1 MASIPPLAKY
11 KAKRN
16 FAVTPEPAEGGES
29 APAGLQFVIQK
40 HWASRLHYDF
50 RLELGGVM
58 LSWAVPKGPSYDAAD
73 KRMAV
78 HVEDHPISYNSFE
91 GTIPPKQYGAGK
103 VVIWDKGIWVPVGDP
118 RKGYEKGD
126 LKFELYGHKLRGRWV
141 LVKIKSREEKQN
153 AWLLIKERDEFVR
166 PASEFSVVDEMPDS
180 VAGLPMPAGAAA
192 PTGSTGSLAGARKSA
207 LPAKIAPELA
217 TLVDGPPSTGD
228 DWVLEVKFDG
238 WRMLARVDGAGVRLL
253 TRNGHDWSKKL
264 PHLVRDLSSMKLGPC
279 WLDGEIVM
287 LNEQGLPDFGALQA
301 GFDNA
306 TTKDIT
312 YHLFDLMH
320 HDGLDLRQVAL
331 VERRALLKRLLED
344 APDSLRFS
352 EAFPGAPRDVL
363 ASACKLGLEGIIG
376 KRKDSPYL
384 SSRSPDWIKLKC
396 RQRQEFVVGGWTFQ
410 RGTKAGIGALLLGF
424 HDDAGDLVYA
434 GSAGSGLSGK
444 LVGLLQGKLAPLA
457 TAASPFRG
465 ATDAAARGAQW
476 VKPELVV
483 EVSFAEWTKSGH
495 VRHPVFHGIRTDKP
509 AKAVVREVPLH
520 LRPAAGAEVQH
531 TLPPKFQVS
540 NPDRVIDPST
550 GVTKIELVRFYGLV
564 GPLILEH
571 LKSRPVSLVRAPE
584 GITGELFFQKHLE
597 KGEIPGVRQL
607 DPALHPGHAQLLE
620 VATAQGLLSAAQLNV
635 IEFHTWN
642 AVKTAIGKPDRM
654 TFDLDPG
661 EGVKWAQIQQAAELV
676 RVFLEQLELA
686 SFVKTSGGKGLHVV
700 VPLKRL
706 YDWDTVKDFSQ
717 AIVVH
722 LARTLPQLFV
732 AKSGPKNRVGK
743 IFIDYLRN
751 GFGAT
756 TASAWSA
763 RARPGLG
770 VSVPIAWDE
779 LARVTSGAHWN
790 VRNIQTR
797 LDKANEPW
805 SGYAGAAQALGPAMR
820 ALGFEKQRPSGRVSQ
835 K

>member
-16 FAVTPEPAEGGES
+16 FAVTPEPADGGES

-50 RLELGGVM
+50 RLELDGVM
-58 LSWAVPKGPSYDAAD
+58 LSWAVPKGPSFDPAD

-78 HVEDHPISYNSFE
+78 QTEDHPVSYNQFE

-103 VVIWDKGIWVPVGDP
+103 VVIWDKGIWVAVGDP
-118 RKGYEKGD
+118 HKGLKGGD
-126 LKFELYGHKLRGRWV
+126 LKFELHGHKLRDRWV

-192 PTGSTGSLAGARKSA
+192 PIEPSGTLAGAKKSA

-217 TLVDGPPSTGD
+217 TLVDGPPTNGD
-228 DWVLEVKFDG
+228 DWVLEIKWDG
-238 WRMLARVDGAGVRLL
+238 YRMLARVGDSGVRLF
-253 TRNGHDWSKKL
+253 TRNGHDWTKKL
-264 PHLVRDLSSMKLGPC
+264 PHLARDLAAMKLPPC
-279 WLDGEIVM
+279 WLDGEIVI
-287 LNEQGLPDFGALQA
+287 LNEQALPDFGALQNA
-301 GFDNA
+301 FDNA
-306 TTKDIT
+306 RTKDIT
-312 YHLFDLMH
+312 FHLFDLMH
-320 HDGLDLRQVAL
+320 CDGLDLRPVPL
-331 VERRALLKRLLED
+331 VERRAQLQQLLED
-344 APDSLRFS
+344 APDSIRFS
-352 EAFPGAPRDVL
+352 EAFAGAPRDVV

-376 KRKDSPYL
+376 KRKDSPYT

-396 RQRQEFVVGGWTFQ
+396 RQRQEFVVAGWTHV
-410 RGTKAGIGALLLGF
+410 RGTKSGIGALLLAA
-424 HDDAGDLVYA
+424 HDAAGNLVYA
-434 GSAGSGLSGK
+434 GSVGSGVSGK
-444 LVGLLQGKLAPLA
+444 VVPALQEKLAPLA
-457 TAASPFRG
+457 TKNSPLHG
-465 ATDAAARGAQW
+465 ATDASARGAQW
-476 VKPELVV
+476 VRPELVV
-483 EVSFAEWTKSGH
+483 EVSFQEWTKSGH

-531 TLPPKFQVS
+531 TLPAKLRVS
-540 NPDRVIDPST
+540 NPERVIDSST

-571 LKSRPVSLVRAPE
+571 LKNRPMSLVRAPE
-584 GITGELFFQKHLE
+584 GITGELFFQKHLD

-661 EGVKWAQIQQAAELV
+661 EGVKWPQIQQAAELV

-722 LARTLPQLFV
+722 LARTLPQIFV

-779 LARVTSGAHWN
+779 LAKVTSGAHWN
-790 VRNIQTR
+790 VRNIHTR
-797 LDKANEPW
+797 LDKGNEPW
-805 SGYAGAAQALGPAMR
+805 DGYAASARPLGKAKKI
-820 ALGFEKQRPSGRVSQ
+820 LLE
-835 K
+835 

>member
-1 MASIPPLAKY
+1 MANLRSLKPY

-16 FAVTPEPAEGGES
+16 FTVTPEPAEGGD
-29 APAGLQFVIQK
+29 ANPAGLQFVIQK

-50 RLELGGVM
+50 RLELDGVM
-58 LSWAVPKGPSYDAAD
+58 LSWAVPKGPSFDTAH

-78 HVEDHPISYNSFE
+78 QTEDHPISYNQFE

-118 RKGYEKGD
+118 RKSLEKGD
-126 LKFELYGHKLRGRWV
+126 LKFDLHGHKLRGRWV

-192 PTGSTGSLAGARKSA
+192 PAESAESTGSLAGAKRSA

-228 DWVLEVKFDG
+228 DWVLEIKFDG
-238 WRMLARVDGAGVRLL
+238 YRMLARVDDSGVRLF
-253 TRNGHDWSKKL
+253 TRNGHDWTKKL
-264 PHLVRDLSSMKLGPC
+264 PHLARDLAAMKLPPC
-279 WLDGEIVM
+279 WLDGEIVI
-287 LNEQGLPDFGALQA
+287 LNGQALPDFGALQNA
-301 GFDNA
+301 FDNA
-306 TTKDIT
+306 RTKDIT
-312 YHLFDLMH
+312 FHLFDLMH
-320 HDGLDLRQVAL
+320 LDGLDLRQVPL
-331 VERRALLKRLLED
+331 VERRAQLQRLLEG
-344 APDSLRFS
+344 APDSIRFS
-352 EAFPGAPRDVL
+352 EAFAGAPRDVV
-363 ASACKLGLEGIIG
+363 ASACQLGLEGIIG
-376 KRKDSPYL
+376 KRKDSPCT

-396 RQRQEFVVGGWTFQ
+396 RQRQEFVVAGWTHV
-410 RGTKAGIGALLLGF
+410 RGTKSGIGALLLAA
-424 HDDAGDLVYA
+424 HDAAGNLVYA
-434 GSAGSGLSGK
+434 GSVGSGVSGK
-444 LVGLLQGKLAPLA
+444 VVPTLQEKLAPLA
-457 TAASPFRG
+457 AKTSPLHG
-465 ATDAAARGAQW
+465 ATDASARGAQW
-476 VKPELVV
+476 VRPELVV
-483 EVSFAEWTKSGH
+483 EVSFQEWTKSGH

-520 LRPAAGAEVQH
+520 LRPAAGGEVQR
-531 TLPPKFQVS
+531 TLPAKLRVS
-540 NPDRVIDPST
+540 NPERVIDSST

-571 LKSRPVSLVRAPE
+571 LKNRPVSLVRAPE
-584 GITGELFFQKHLE
+584 GVSGELFFQKHLD
-597 KGEIPGVRQL
+597 KGEIVGVRQL
-607 DPALHPGHAQLLE
+607 DPALNPGHAQLLE
-620 VATAQGLLSAAQLNV
+620 VATAQGLLSAAQ
-635 IEFHTWN
+635 
-642 AVKTAIGKPDRM
+642 
-654 TFDLDPG
+654 
-661 EGVKWAQIQQAAELV
+661 QIQQAAEIV

-732 AKSGPKNRVGK
+732 AKSGPKNRVGR

-779 LARVTSGAHWN
+779 LAKVTSGAHWN
-790 VRNIQTR
+790 VRNIHTR
-797 LDKANEPW
+797 LDKGNDPW
-805 SGYAGAAQALGPAMR
+805 IAYGDSARPLGRAMGI
-820 ALGFEKQRPSGRVSQ
+820 LQG
-835 K
+835 

>member
-1 MASIPPLAKY
+1 MAASPPLATY

-29 APAGLQFVIQK
+29 AAAGLQFVIQK

-50 RLELGGVM
+50 RLELEGVM
-58 LSWAVPKGPSYDAAD
+58 LSWAIPKGPSYDTAD

-78 HVEDHPISYNSFE
+78 QTEDHPISYNQFE

-118 RKGYEKGD
+118 HKGLRGGD

-180 VAGLPMPAGAAA
+180 VAGLPLPAGAAA
-192 PTGSTGSLAGARKSA
+192 PTESSGSLAGAKKSA
-207 LPAKIAPELA
+207 LPAKLAPELA
-217 TLVDGPPSTGD
+217 TLVDAPPSNGD
-228 DWVLEVKFDG
+228 DWVLEIKFDG
-238 WRMLARVDGAGVRLL
+238 YRMLARVNDAGVRLF
-253 TRNGHDWSKKL
+253 TRNGHDWTKRL
-264 PHLVRDLSSMKLGPC
+264 PHLARDLAAMKLPPC
-279 WLDGEIVM
+279 WLDGEIVI
-287 LNEQGLPDFGALQA
+287 LNDQALPDFGALQNA
-301 GFDNA
+301 FDNSR
-306 TTKDIT
+306 TQDIT
-312 YHLFDLMH
+312 FHLFDLMH
-320 HDGLDLRQVAL
+320 CGGLDLRQVPL
-331 VERRALLKRLLED
+331 VERRAQLKRLLED

-352 EAFPGAPRDVL
+352 GAFAGAPRDVV

-376 KRKDSPYL
+376 KRKDSPYT
-384 SSRSPDWIKLKC
+384 SSRSTDWIKLKC
-396 RQRQEFVVGGWTFQ
+396 RQRQEFVVAGWTHV
-410 RGTKAGIGALLLGF
+410 RGTKSGIGALLLAA
-424 HDDAGDLVYA
+424 HDDAGNLVYA
-434 GSAGSGLSGK
+434 GSVGSGVSGK
-444 LVGLLQGKLAPLA
+444 VVPTLQEKLAPLA
-457 TAASPFRG
+457 SETSPLHG

-476 VKPELVV
+476 VRPELVV
-483 EVSFAEWTKSGH
+483 EVSFTEWTKSGH

-509 AKAVVREVPLH
+509 AEAIVREVPLH

-531 TLPPKFQVS
+531 TLPAKFRIS

-584 GITGELFFQKHLE
+584 GITGELFFQKHLD
-597 KGEIPGVRQL
+597 KGEITGVRQL
-607 DPALHPGHAQLLE
+607 DPALNPGHAQLLE

-642 AVKTAIGKPDRM
+642 AVRTAIGKPDRM

-661 EGVKWAQIQQAAELV
+661 EGVKWPQMQQAAELV

-700 VPLKRL
+700 VPVKRL

-722 LARTLPQLFV
+722 LARTLPQIFV

-770 VSVPIAWDE
+770 VSVPIDWDE
-779 LARVTSGAHWN
+779 LAKVTSGAHWN
-790 VRNIQTR
+790 VRNIHTR
-797 LDKANEPW
+797 LDKGNEPW
-805 SGYAGAAQALGPAMR
+805 SDYNKSAHSLGGAMSV
-820 ALGFEKQRPSGRVSQ
+820 LGFRS
-835 K
+835 

>member
-1 MASIPPLAKY
+1 MQSGKNSGAS
-11 KAKRN
+11 
-16 FAVTPEPAEGGES
+16 TE
-29 APAGLQFVIQK
+29 
-40 HWASRLHYDF
+40 
-50 RLELGGVM
+50 
-58 LSWAVPKGPSYDAAD
+58 
-73 KRMAV
+73 
-78 HVEDHPISYNSFE
+78 
-91 GTIPPKQYGAGK
+91 
-103 VVIWDKGIWVPVGDP
+103 
-118 RKGYEKGD
+118 
-126 LKFELYGHKLRGRWV
+126 
-141 LVKIKSREEKQN
+141 
-153 AWLLIKERDEFVR
+153 
-166 PASEFSVVDEMPDS
+166 
-180 VAGLPMPAGAAA
+180 
-192 PTGSTGSLAGARKSA
+192 STGVLAGAKKSA
-207 LPAKIAPELA
+207 LPAKIAPEFA
-217 TLVDGPPSTGD
+217 TLVDRPPSTGD
-228 DWVLEVKFDG
+228 DWVMEAKLDG
-238 WRMLARVDGAGVRLL
+238 FRMLARVDNDGVRLF
-253 TRNGHDWSKKL
+253 TRNGLDWSKRL
-264 PHLVRDLSSMKLGPC
+264 PHLVRDLASMGLAPC

-306 TTKDIT
+306 QTKDIT

-331 VERRALLKRLLED
+331 IERRARLKRLLEE
-344 APDSLRFS
+344 APDSIRFS
-352 EAFPGAPRDVL
+352 EAFDGPPRDIL

-376 KRKDSPYL
+376 KRKDSPYT
-384 SSRSPDWIKLKC
+384 SSRAPDWIKLKC

-410 RGTKAGIGALLLGF
+410 RGTKSGIGALLLGV
-424 HDDAGDLVYA
+424 HDESGDLAYA

-444 LVGLLQGKLAPLA
+444 IVTQLQQKLAPLA
-457 TAASPFRG
+457 TAASPFKG

-476 VKPELVV
+476 VRPELVV
-483 EVSFAEWTKSGH
+483 EVSFAEWTKRGH
-495 VRHPVFHGIRTDKP
+495 VRHPVFHGLRVDKP
-509 AKAVVREVPLH
+509 AKAVVREVPMY
-520 LRPAAGAEVQH
+520 LRPAIGAEVQH
-531 TLPPKFQVS
+531 TLPARFRVS

-564 GPLILEH
+564 GPLILAH
-571 LKSRPVSLVRAPE
+571 LKNRPVTLVRAPE
-584 GITGELFFQKHLE
+584 GISGELFFQKHLD

-607 DPALHPGHAQLLE
+607 DPALHPGHGQLLE
-620 VATAQGLLSAAQLNV
+620 VATVQGILSAAQLNV

-654 TFDLDPG
+654 IFDLDPG
-661 EGVKWAQIQQAAELV
+661 EGVKWAQIQQAAQLV
-676 RVFLEQLELA
+676 RVFMEQLELA

-706 YDWDTVKDFSQ
+706 HDWDTVKDFSQ

-779 LARVTSGAHWN
+779 LAKVTSGAHWN
-790 VRNIQTR
+790 VRNIHAR
-797 LDKANEPW
+797 LDKGNEPW
-805 SGYAGAAQALGPAMR
+805 AGYSGSARTLGR
-820 ALGFEKQRPSGRVSQ
+820 AREILLG
-835 K
+835 